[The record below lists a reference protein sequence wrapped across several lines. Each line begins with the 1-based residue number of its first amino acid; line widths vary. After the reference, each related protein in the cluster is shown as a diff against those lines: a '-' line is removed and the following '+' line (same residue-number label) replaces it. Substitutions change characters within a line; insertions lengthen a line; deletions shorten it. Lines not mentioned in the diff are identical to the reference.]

1 MNKLMRVEAFP
12 DLRKDVS
19 NGGVVNSNIDS
30 YDTYIHRKNKIIQE
44 QAEKAA
50 MKEEI
55 NTMKSDLSDIK
66 DMLKLLLDK
75 R

>member
-1 MNKLMRVEAFP
+1 LSKVKVNNYP
-12 DLRKDVS
+12 DLKKDLV

-30 YDTYIHRKNKIIQE
+30 FEYYKERRAKALKEIS
-44 QAEKAA
+44 EKDA

-55 NTMKSDLSDIK
+55 NTMRSELSDIK

-75 R
+75 Q

>member
-1 MNKLMRVEAFP
+1 MSKVKVNNYP
-12 DLRKDVS
+12 DLKKDLV

-30 YDTYIHRKNKIIQE
+30 FEFYKERRAKALKEIS
-44 QAEKAA
+44 EKDA

-55 NTMKSDLSDIK
+55 NSMKSELSDIK

-75 R
+75 Q

>member
-1 MNKLMRVEAFP
+1 MSKVKVNNFP
-12 DLRKDVS
+12 DLKKDLV

-30 YDTYIHRKNKIIQE
+30 FESYKERRAKALKEIS
-44 QAEKAA
+44 EKDA

-55 NTMKSDLSDIK
+55 NTMRSELSDIK

-75 R
+75 Q

>member
-1 MNKLMRVEAFP
+1 MSKVKVNNYP
-12 DLRKDVS
+12 DLKKDLV

-30 YDTYIHRKNKIIQE
+30 FEYYKERRAKALKEIS
-44 QAEKAA
+44 EKDA

-55 NTMKSDLSDIK
+55 NTMRSELSDIK

-75 R
+75 Q